1 MARRKSLKDD
11 ACPMARSLEI
21 VGDQWSLLIIRDAF
35 DGMKRFGEFQQS
47 LGVAKNILA
56 DRLKTLVQEGVLD
69 LVPASDGTLYQEY
82 VLTPKGKGLFP
93 VVVGLRHWGEAHLYA
108 KGEPHSVLLERES
121 GKPVQK
127 IDLRTRDGQPLDAAD
142 TFVKKLPA
150 KAAASRTKAKPPTAK
165 PSPR

>member
-1 MARRKSLKDD
+1 MAQRKSLKND

-56 DRLKTLVQEGVLD
+56 DRLKYLVQEGVLD
-69 LVPASDGTLYQEY
+69 LVPASDGSLYQEY
-82 VLTPKGKGLFP
+82 VLSAKGKGLFP
-93 VVVGLRHWGEAHLYA
+93 VVIGLRHWGEAHLYA
-108 KGEPHSVLLERES
+108 KGEPHSVLVERDS

-127 IDLRTRDGQPLDAAD
+127 IELRTRDGQPLAPEQ
-142 TFVKKLPA
+142 TFVKKLPV
-150 KAAASRTKAKPPTAK
+150 KAAAKPGAEAGA
-165 PSPR
+165 RG